1 MSARTGSVF
10 WVNGELVEAGALA
23 LRPDD
28 HGLVGDG
35 AFEAIKVRDGRP
47 FAVARHLRRLEHSAG
62 ALGLALDRDLIERGI
77 SEVVADDITTGQNC
91 WLRVTVTG
99 GSAPMGTGG
108 VGSTPTVVL
117 AVAPMVPWA
126 PTCDVAITP
135 WSRNEH
141 GPTAGLKT
149 ISYADNV
156 IALRWAHLAGADEGL
171 FTNTTGAL
179 CEGTGT
185 NLFAVVGDRL
195 LTPPLSAGCLAGIT
209 RELLIEAMPQIVEAD
224 IAPDEL
230 RAAPEAF
237 LTSTSRD
244 VHPIA
249 TVDGVA
255 LPTAPG
261 PHTTG
266 AAEVF
271 ARIAKR
277 DDP

>member
-1 MSARTGSVF
+1 MSSVF
-10 WVNGELVEAGALA
+10 WVDGDFVADGALA

-35 AFEAIKVRDGRP
+35 AFEAIKVRNGRP
-47 FAVARHLRRLEHSAG
+47 FALTRHLRRLEHSAG
-62 ALGLALDRDLIERGI
+62 ALGLSVDRSVIEGGI
-77 SEVVADDITTGQNC
+77 AAILGHEITKGRSC
-91 WLRVTVTG
+91 WLRVTLTG

-108 VGSTPTVVL
+108 MGATPTVVL
-117 AVAPMVPWA
+117 ALAPMAPWP

-141 GPTAGLKT
+141 GPTTGLKT

-156 IALRWAHLAGADEGL
+156 IALRWAHQRNADEGL
-171 FTNTTGAL
+171 LTNTTGAL
-179 CEGTGT
+179 CEGTGS
-185 NLFAVVGDRL
+185 NLFAVVRDQL
-195 LTPPLSAGCLAGIT
+195 VTPPLSAGCLAGIT
-209 RELLIEAMPQIVEAD
+209 RELLLEELNEAIEAD
-224 IAPDEL
+224 ISPSEL
-230 RAAPEAF
+230 RSASEAF

-255 LPTAPG
+255 LADAPG
-261 PHTTG
+261 PVTTRV
-266 AAEVF
+266 AEVF
-271 ARIAKR
+271 ARIAVS